1 MLEYVMTHRSTS
13 RRQTGFC
20 VCVFF
25 LFFFIVVAPYAEYIY
40 TYPSHV
46 MDTGMHVQTEH
57 IAQTSEVPK
66 SRTHIHIT
74 RILGPQVDAEH

>member
-1 MLEYVMTHRSTS
+1 M
-13 RRQTGFC
+13 
-20 VCVFF
+20 
-25 LFFFIVVAPYAEYIY
+25 YIY

-66 SRTHIHIT
+66 SRTHIYIT
-74 RILGPQVDAEH
+74 RILGPQVDAEHQHLWAWGTGRRRLAFVNSIIN